1 MKIYHNPR
9 CRKSRETLD
18 LIRSKG
24 IEPEIIDYQ
33 KTPLNELEIEDL
45 LQMLG
50 LNAEDIV
57 RKNEALYKEEFK
69 GKIEGEKQFVK
80 MLAENPKLI
89 ERPIVVEKNKAIIG
103 RPPEKVLIL
112 IN

>member
-1 MKIYHNPR
+1 L
-9 CRKSRETLD
+9 E

-24 IEPEIIDYQ
+24 IEPEVIDYQ
-33 KTPLNELEIEDL
+33 KMPLSEFDIEAIL
-45 LQMLG
+45 KKLG
-50 LNAEDIV
+50 VNAEDIV

-69 GKIEGEKQFVK
+69 GKVNGEKQFVK

-89 ERPIVVEKNKAIIG
+89 ERPIVVEKNMAIIG